1 MIPKTTIGNKIVH
14 TLTFLTPYFVTVI
27 PYPLACPFSP
37 SSTQTMLCRNCCD
50 LFFTVNCAIK
60 RVVLFGALKVLW
72 KDNVSTK
79 YVADCRYSSSSVLQ
93 SKTVRATRER
103 APDQNLCCL
112 PREDMARKSLTKDG
126 TKLSRRGIF

>member
-1 MIPKTTIGNKIVH
+1 MTSIRPRHYTA
-14 TLTFLTPYFVTVI
+14 TLYEV
-27 PYPLACPFSP
+27 C
-37 SSTQTMLCRNCCD
+37 
-50 LFFTVNCAIK
+50 K
-60 RVVLFGALKVLW
+60 EEGGEWVVLFGALKVLW